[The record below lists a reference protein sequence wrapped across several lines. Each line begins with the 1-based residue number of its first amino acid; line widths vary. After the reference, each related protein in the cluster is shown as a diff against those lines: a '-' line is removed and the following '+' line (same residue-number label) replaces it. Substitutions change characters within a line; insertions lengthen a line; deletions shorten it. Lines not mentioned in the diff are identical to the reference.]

1 MAKIYVGIGHGG
13 SDPGAVA
20 NGYKEKDLT
29 LAIGKAC
36 YDELVRHG
44 VQAKMSRTTDKY
56 MSVNEKV
63 KESDSFGA
71 DYCLD
76 IHINA
81 GGGDGCEVFYHHSGG
96 KSKQLANNINEALK
110 SIGQNSRGLKVKMNS
125 KGNADYFGI
134 IRDTKASAVLVEC
147 GFIDT
152 KADLAQF
159 DTSAEQK
166 KFGIAIAHGILKQ
179 CGIEIKKEYTIK
191 DVRAAALEVANGNSN
206 KTIKDV
212 RDMAVKVAGKTNTSS
227 STAATSAVTKT
238 DFISR
243 TYKNGA
249 SKEYVYSTTA
259 NSLSSKNPIGYLDP
273 NQSATVHA
281 RYSACPVVVY
291 TLAGGNKKVG
301 FVKYEGGVTAQNYVK
316 KPYKNG
322 STKEA
327 VYSTTA
333 DCKAGKNSIGSLDK
347 YEVCD
352 CVGKVNGCY
361 IVVYKVNGTSAY
373 KVGFVKYEGGVK

>member
-29 LAIGKAC
+29 LAIGRAC
-36 YDELVRHG
+36 YDELVRHS
-44 VQAKMSRTTDKY
+44 VQAKISRTTDKY

-71 DYCLD
+71 DFCLD

-81 GGGDGCEVFYHHSGG
+81 GGGDGCEVYYHHSGG
-96 KSKQLANNINEALK
+96 KSKQLADNINEALK
-110 SIGQNSRGLKVKMNS
+110 AIGQNSRGLKIKMNS

-147 GFIDT
+147 GFIDN
-152 KADLAQF
+152 KNDLAQF
-159 DTSAEQK
+159 DTAEEQK
-166 KFGIAIAHGILKQ
+166 KLGIAIAHGILKQ
-179 CGIEIKKEYTIK
+179 CGI
-191 DVRAAALEVANGNSN
+191 
-206 KTIKDV
+206 
-212 RDMAVKVAGKTNTSS
+212 AVKSQEVENN
-227 STAATSAVTKT
+227 

-243 TYKNGA
+243 AYKNGDG
-249 SKEYVYSTTA
+249 KEYVYLTTA
-259 NSLSSKNPIGYLDP
+259 DSLSSKNSIGYLDP

-322 STKEA
+322 STKEY
-327 VYSTTA
+327 VYSTVN
-333 DCKAGKNSIGSLDK
+333 DCKSGKNSIGSLDE
-347 YEVCD
+347 YEACD
-352 CVGKVNGCY
+352 CVGIVNGCY

-373 KVGFVKYEGGVK
+373 KVGFVRYNGGIK

>member
-44 VQAKMSRTTDKY
+44 VNAKISRTTDKY

-71 DYCLD
+71 DFCLD

-81 GGGDGCEVFYHHSGG
+81 GGGDGCEVYYHHSGG
-96 KSKQLANNINEALK
+96 KSKQLANNINQALK
-110 SIGQNSRGLKVKMNS
+110 SIGQNSRGLKIKMNS
-125 KGNADYFGI
+125 KGDADYFGI
-134 IRDTKASAVLVEC
+134 IRNTKASAVLVEC

-179 CGIEIKKEYTIK
+179 CGIAVKSQ
-191 DVRAAALEVANGNSN
+191 EVA
-206 KTIKDV
+206 
-212 RDMAVKVAGKTNTSS
+212 
-227 STAATSAVTKT
+227 KT

-243 TYKNGA
+243 AYKNGDD
-249 SKEYVYSTTA
+249 KEYVYSTTA
-259 NSLSSKNPIGYLDP
+259 DSLSSKNSIGYLDP
-273 NQSATVHA
+273 KQSATVHA

-322 STKEA
+322 STKEY
-327 VYSTTA
+327 VYSTVN
-333 DCKAGKNSIGSLDK
+333 DCKSGKNSIGSLDE
-347 YEVCD
+347 YETCD
-352 CVGKVNGCY
+352 CVGIVDGCY

-373 KVGFVKYEGGVK
+373 KVGFVRYNGGIK

>member
-1 MAKIYVGIGHGG
+1 MAKVYVGIGHGG

-44 VQAKMSRTTDKY
+44 VNAKISRTTDKY
-56 MSVNEKV
+56 VSVNQKV

-81 GGGDGCEVFYHHSGG
+81 GGGDGCEVYHHHLGG
-96 KSKQLANNINEALK
+96 KSKQLAGNINEALK
-110 SIGQNSRGLKVKMNS
+110 AIGQNSRGLKVKMNS

-147 GFIDT
+147 GFIDNKT
-152 KADLAQF
+152 DLAQF
-159 DTSAEQK
+159 NTAEEQK

-179 CGIEIKKEYTIK
+179 CGI
-191 DVRAAALEVANGNSN
+191 
-206 KTIKDV
+206 
-212 RDMAVKVAGKTNTSS
+212 AVKSQEVEKN
-227 STAATSAVTKT
+227 
-238 DFISR
+238 DFIIR
-243 TYKNGA
+243 AYKNGA
-249 SKEYVYSTTA
+249 GKEYVYSTTA
-259 NSLSSKNPIGYLDP
+259 DSLSSKNSIGYLDA

-281 RYSACPVVVY
+281 RYNACPVVVY
-291 TLAGGNKKVG
+291 TISSGNKKVG

-316 KPYKNG
+316 KPYENG
-322 STKEA
+322 STKEY
-327 VYSTTA
+327 VYSTVN
-333 DCKAGKNSIGSLDK
+333 DCKSGKNSIGSLDK
-347 YEVCD
+347 YETCD
-352 CVGKVNGCY
+352 CVGKVDGCY
-361 IVVYKVNGTSAY
+361 IVVYKINGASAY
-373 KVGFVKYEGGVK
+373 KVGFVKYNGGVK

>member
-44 VQAKMSRTTDKY
+44 VQAKMSRTDDKY
-56 MSVNEKV
+56 VSINQKV
-63 KESDSFGA
+63 KESNDFNA
-71 DYCLD
+71 DFCLD

-81 GGGDGCEVFYHHSGG
+81 GGGDGCEVYYHHSGG
-96 KSKQLANNINEALK
+96 KSKQLADNINQALK
-110 SIGQNSRGLKVKMNS
+110 AIGQNSRGLKIKMNS
-125 KGNADYFGI
+125 KGDADYFGI
-134 IRDTKASAVLVEC
+134 IRNTKASAVLVEC
-147 GFIDT
+147 GFIDNKT
-152 KADLAQF
+152 DLAQF
-159 DTSAEQK
+159 NTAEEQK

-179 CGIEIKKEYTIK
+179 CGIAVKSQ
-191 DVRAAALEVANGNSN
+191 EVA
-206 KTIKDV
+206 
-212 RDMAVKVAGKTNTSS
+212 
-227 STAATSAVTKT
+227 KT

-243 TYKNGA
+243 AYKNGA
-249 SKEYVYSTTA
+249 GKEYVYSTTA
-259 NSLSSKNPIGYLDP
+259 NSLSSKNSIGYLDP

-322 STKEA
+322 RTKEY
-327 VYSTTA
+327 VYSTA
-333 DCKAGKNSIGSLDK
+333 NDCKSGKNSIGSLDK

-352 CVGKVNGCY
+352 CVGIVNGCY

-373 KVGFVKYEGGVK
+373 KVGFVKYNGGVK

>member
-44 VQAKMSRTTDKY
+44 VQAKISRTTDKY

-81 GGGDGCEVFYHHSGG
+81 GGGDGCEVYYHHLGG
-96 KSKQLANNINEALK
+96 KSKQLAGNINEALK
-110 SIGQNSRGLKVKMNS
+110 AIGQNSRGLKVKMNS
-125 KGNADYFGI
+125 KGNDDYFGI
-134 IRDTKASAVLVEC
+134 IRNTKASAVLVEC

-191 DVRAAALEVANGNSN
+191 DVRDVALGVANGNSN

-227 STAATSAVTKT
+227 STAATSAVTKA

-243 TYKNGA
+243 AYKNGA
-249 SKEYVYSTTA
+249 GKEYVYTNTA
-259 NSLSSKNPIGYLDP
+259 EALKSKNSIGYLDP

-281 RYSACPVVVY
+281 RYNACPVVVY

-322 STKEA
+322 STKEY

-333 DCKAGKNSIGSLDK
+333 DCKACKNSIGSLDK
-347 YEVCD
+347 YEACD
-352 CVGKVNGCY
+352 CVGIVNGCY

-373 KVGFVKYEGGVK
+373 KVGFVKYGGGVE

>member
-36 YDELVRHG
+36 YDELVRNG
-44 VQAKMSRTTDKY
+44 VNAKISRTTDKY

-81 GGGDGCEVFYHHSGG
+81 GGGDGCEVFYHHLGG
-96 KSKQLANNINEALK
+96 KSKQLANNINQALK
-110 SIGQNSRGLKVKMNS
+110 AIGQNSRGLKVKMNS
-125 KGNADYFGI
+125 KGNTDYFGI
-134 IRDTKASAVLVEC
+134 IRNTKASAVLVEC

-191 DVRAAALEVANGNSN
+191 DVRAAALGVASGKSN

-227 STAATSAVTKT
+227 STAATSAVTKA

-243 TYKNGA
+243 AYKNGA
-249 SKEYVYSTTA
+249 GKEYVYTNTA
-259 NSLSSKNPIGYLDP
+259 EALKSKNSIGYLDP

-281 RYSACPVVVY
+281 RYNACPVVVY

-301 FVKYEGGVTAQNYVK
+301 FVKYEGGVTAQNYTK

-322 STKEA
+322 STKEY

-333 DCKAGKNSIGSLDK
+333 DCKARKNSIGSLDK
-347 YEVCD
+347 YETCD
-352 CVGKVNGCY
+352 CVGIVNGCY

-373 KVGFVKYEGGVK
+373 KVGFVKYGGGVE

>member
-81 GGGDGCEVFYHHSGG
+81 GGGDGCEVYYHHLGG
-96 KSKQLANNINEALK
+96 KSKQLAGNINEALK
-110 SIGQNSRGLKVKMNS
+110 AIGQNSRGLKVKMNS
-125 KGNADYFGI
+125 KGNTDYFGI
-134 IRDTKASAVLVEC
+134 IRNTKASAVLVEC

-191 DVRAAALEVANGNSN
+191 DVRATALEVANGNSD

-227 STAATSAVTKT
+227 STAATSAVTKA

-243 TYKNGA
+243 AYKNGA
-249 SKEYVYSTTA
+249 GKEYVYTNTA
-259 NSLSSKNPIGYLDP
+259 EALKSKNSIGYLDP

-281 RYSACPVVVY
+281 RYNACPVVVY

-301 FVKYEGGVTAQNYVK
+301 FVKYEGGVTAQNYTK

-322 STKEA
+322 STKEY

-333 DCKAGKNSIGSLDK
+333 DCKARKNSIGSLDK
-347 YEVCD
+347 YETCD
-352 CVGKVNGCY
+352 CVGKVDGCY
-361 IVVYKVNGTSAY
+361 IVVYKINGTSSY
-373 KVGFVKYEGGVK
+373 KVGFVEYAGGVE